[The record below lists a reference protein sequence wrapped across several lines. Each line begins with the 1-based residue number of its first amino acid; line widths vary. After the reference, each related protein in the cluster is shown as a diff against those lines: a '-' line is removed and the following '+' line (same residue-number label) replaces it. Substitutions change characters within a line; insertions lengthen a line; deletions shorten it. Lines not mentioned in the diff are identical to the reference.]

1 MRNMI
6 DNVFIHVGG
15 VLASSCANAEITD
28 GTISPTVMARAGTGG
43 NQLPL
48 VVYRIEE
55 NGSCTDQ
62 PESDGCKVRTV
73 GGRHCSDADSQMRD
87 GWRSCTD
94 GDSIRRRAEE
104 HSDCSVG
111 CFQNTGR
118 GWWNEGRIA
127 ETLRTPCGG
136 DSMKANL
143 VAVMINNG
151 TETDN

>member
-1 MRNMI
+1 MSK
-6 DNVFIHVGG
+6 VFIHVGG

-55 NGSCTDQ
+55 
-62 PESDGCKVRTV
+62 
-73 GGRHCSDADSQMRD
+73 
-87 GWRSCTD
+87 
-94 GDSIRRRAEE
+94 
-104 HSDCSVG
+104 VG

-118 GWWNEGRIA
+118 GWWNEGWTA

-136 DSMKANL
+136 DSTKSNL
-143 VAVMINNG
+143 VAVMINQG
-151 TETDN
+151 TETDV